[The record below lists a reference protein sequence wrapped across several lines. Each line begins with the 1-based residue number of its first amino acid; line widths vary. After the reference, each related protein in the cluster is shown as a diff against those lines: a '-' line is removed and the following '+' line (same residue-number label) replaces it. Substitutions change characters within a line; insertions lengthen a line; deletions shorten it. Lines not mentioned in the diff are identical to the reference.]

1 MNRTIE
7 VNISPRAETT
17 VQTKGF
23 AGNRCREASRF
34 IEQALETQASERL
47 TDEFYQ
53 PACQPQSQEHQ
64 A

>member
-1 MNRTIE
+1 LNRTIE
-7 VNISPRAETT
+7 VLISPQGETT

-34 IEQALETQASERL
+34 IEQALGTRASEQL
-47 TDEFYQ
+47 TAEFYQ
-53 PACQPQSQEHQ
+53 PASQPQSQEHQ